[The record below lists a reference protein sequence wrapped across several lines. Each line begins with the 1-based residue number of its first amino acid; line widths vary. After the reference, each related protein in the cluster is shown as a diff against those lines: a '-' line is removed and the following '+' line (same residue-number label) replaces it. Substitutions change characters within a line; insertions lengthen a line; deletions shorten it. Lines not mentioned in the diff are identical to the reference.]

1 MVSEEAS
8 RSRIN
13 DAVDRLAHEF
23 RGKYSSETIHQFVAA
38 SFESYR
44 GSRIADFVPIL
55 VYKSARDRFRSL
67 TTAGGGLPPA
77 DPSS

>member
-13 DAVDRLAHEF
+13 DAVDRLAGEF
-23 RGKYSSETIHQFVAA
+23 RGRHSSETIRQFVAA
-38 SFESYR
+38 SFEAYR

-55 VYKSARDRFRSL
+55 VYKSARDRLGAL
-67 TTAGGGLPPA
+67 TMAGGGSPPA

>member
-1 MVSEEAS
+1 MVSEEPA

-13 DAVDRLAHEF
+13 EAVDRLADEF
-23 RGKYSSETIHQFVAA
+23 RGRCTSDTIRQFVAA

-44 GSRIADFVPIL
+44 GSRIADFVPLL
-55 VYKSARDRFRSL
+55 VYKSARDRLGAL
-67 TTAGGGLPPA
+67 TTARAGSPPA

>member
-13 DAVDRLAHEF
+13 EAVDRLANEF
-23 RGKYSSETIHQFVAA
+23 RGTYSPETIRQFVAA

-44 GSRIADFVPIL
+44 GSRIADFVPLL
-55 VYKSARDRFRSL
+55 VYKSARDRLGAL

-77 DPSS
+77 DPNS